1 MQAVSSG
8 ETNTTLVTVTGERE
22 TFDHI
27 IFACH
32 TDDALRILDA
42 GSGATSEERDILGAF
57 RWAKNDVWLHSD
69 ESVGVILPPLFSRER
84 WLTLRFVS

>member
-1 MQAVSSG
+1 MHAVLSG
-8 ETNTTLVTVTGERE
+8 EDDAILVTASGKRE

-42 GSGATSEERDILGAF
+42 GSGATPAERDILGAF

-69 ESVGVILPPLFSRER
+69 QRLGVILPPLSARENGG
-84 WLTLRFVS
+84 